1 MVLSLYLSIYLI
13 PSQSIYPTIYLS
25 IYLSIYVSIYL
36 SIYLSIDLSVYQSVY
51 LSICLCMYLSMHRSI
66 YLPFCL
72 PVYPSLSLSLS
83 LSIDLSVCLS
93 SFYLSIHPSIHPSV
107 YLSTIT
113 FHIYH
118 FLSLFL
124 TISHCLSWSNII
136 CHSLSWSIIIMHHL
150 SLLSIYTYLKLSI
163 IIHLIICFSLSIF
176 LSIYPILSHPIL
188 SYLSYLSY
196 WVLQKKKQPSSY
208 RLSHHTWSPRAPLI
222 NVDCPIRTEMAV
234 FEGLSKQSAVTTL
247 NWGKGGT
254 QVSSQWAWQDGCIFW
269 RTRYLSYLAY
279 LYYVSYLSD
288 LSFLFYLTY
297 LSYLSL
303 SLSIDLSTYLY
314 IYRLSILYINCTYI
328 SKLSTHLRGAIY
340 PVYLNYQSCWF
351 WFFYLST
358 WSSLDIL
365 ASWNNHKP
373 RQETLEIWEIDGTW
387 PNCEKA
393 YPQTRRP
400 EPNAHKKRLRPG
412 YGRSHCFI
420 FSSGNC
426 ATNLWSCQKRL
437 GYQTLN
443 KVLLL
448 LHGPATFK
456 RSEPSAT
463 AHHCATL
470 LPMRCTCHILQFD
483 TRHLQV
489 AITHVTH
496 WTTHG
501 RSLPSIVMIGGPPL
515 QMKVSFAPKSV
526 ENLSRA
532 PGETQSAL
540 RTQHEHR
547 DGPIFHL
554 VRIKRGTKSE
564 FDCARVERGKQTQS
578 LDVSSTRTNC
588 VCVHIILK
596 YILPQDVHRRVEWA
610 DFHRP
615 RSPKN
620 KPLTS
625 WKSWVGTLHHSP
637 RASGR

>member
-1 MVLSLYLSIYLI
+1 MSLTGWLHFLKNPVSILSCLSILCVLSIRSILSIL
-13 PSQSIYPTIYLS
+13 SNLS
-25 IYLSIYVSIYL
+25 ILSI
-36 SIYLSIDLSVYQSVY
+36 
-51 LSICLCMYLSMHRSI
+51 
-66 YLPFCL
+66 
-72 PVYPSLSLSLS
+72 
-83 LSIDLSVCLS
+83 
-93 SFYLSIHPSIHPSV
+93 
-107 YLSTIT
+107 
-113 FHIYH
+113 
-118 FLSLFL
+118 
-124 TISHCLSWSNII
+124 
-136 CHSLSWSIIIMHHL
+136 
-150 SLLSIYTYLKLSI
+150 
-163 IIHLIICFSLSIF
+163 
-176 LSIYPILSHPIL
+176 
-188 SYLSYLSY
+188 
-196 WVLQKKKQPSSY
+196 
-208 RLSHHTWSPRAPLI
+208 
-222 NVDCPIRTEMAV
+222 
-234 FEGLSKQSAVTTL
+234 
-247 NWGKGGT
+247 
-254 QVSSQWAWQDGCIFW
+254 
-269 RTRYLSYLAY
+269 
-279 LYYVSYLSD
+279 
-288 LSFLFYLTY
+288 
-297 LSYLSL
+297 SL